1 MNGYQYGD
9 AGYDGNGMTQD
20 GQQDMLNQQNMMM
33 MGQGNMNGAGDGG
46 AAGGQSLDEIVNM
59 NSMNANLNPKLI
71 RRQSMPQGYQNATP
85 NHASNF
91 NAGLRRMNSM
101 MEFNGSRSPAEAM
114 GSYAFNP
121 GMNANQNGSI
131 SGNTTPAQ
139 NSQVPIQNRR
149 QSGNN
154 ELNLNTNFSNA
165 PPNYASL
172 MAASAS
178 YASPAHQSGLDMDI
192 NSPYLDPSLAMQMD
206 YSLDQNDMSND
217 MSAMSAN
224 MGGNMGNGMGNN
236 MGNNMGNM
244 GNGMGNNMGNM
255 SSMGNGMNMASNM
268 GANMGGNMPGNMA
281 GNMSQGMN
289 NGMGNGMGNLSANMG
304 NMGNMSTSASMSG
317 NMATSMS
324 NNMSNN
330 MGSGAD
336 DMHVPMHSQAQYNQN
351 LGTSPMH
358 PGTPQ
363 GRPVGPPRLAS
374 QTSASGS
381 QHGGKSQRPSLL
393 HQLSRTQSSQSF
405 AAPSPQHNATGI
417 TSDSQQLKR
426 PQQDRSQQHSNGGF
440 QGQIQNPQPGSKQD
454 RGMGNSADN
463 FDGVNGPLPLKPSQ
477 YNPNNQN
484 FPWVPEGGAWP
495 STMVNKPHM
504 QSAYK
509 NAYSSTGF
517 DMLGVLVRCFNFFRM
532 ILKLTLFK
540 DACRDTAKSRN

>member
-9 AGYDGNGMTQD
+9 AGYDGNSMTQD

-71 RRQSMPQGYQNATP
+71 RRQSMPQGYQNAP
-85 NHASNF
+85 SNQASNF

-121 GMNANQNGSI
+121 GMNTNQNGSI

-165 PPNYASL
+165 PPNYAAL

-192 NSPYLDPSLAMQMD
+192 NSPYLDPSLGMQMD

-217 MSAMSAN
+217 MSAMSGN
-224 MGGNMGNGMGNN
+224 MSGNIGGNMGNTMGSNMGNMGN
-236 MGNNMGNM
+236 AMGNNMGNM
-244 GNGMGNNMGNM
+244 GSMSNSMNLANNM
-255 SSMGNGMNMASNM
+255 S
-268 GANMGGNMPGNMA
+268 ANMGGNMPGNMA

-289 NGMGNGMGNLSANMG
+289 NGMNNGIGNGMGNLSANMG
-304 NMGNMSTSASMSG
+304 NMGNMSTSGSMSG
-317 NMATSMS
+317 NMPTSI
-324 NNMSNN
+324 SNN

-336 DMHVPMHSQAQYNQN
+336 DMQMSMHSQAQYNQN

-405 AAPSPQHNATGI
+405 VAPSPQHNATGI

-426 PQQDRSQQHSNGGF
+426 QQQDRQQHSNGGF

-454 RGMGNSADN
+454 RGMGNVADN

-517 DMLGVLVRCFNFFRM
+517 DMLGVLVSY
-532 ILKLTLFK
+532 LKSVLQY
-540 DACRDTAKSRN
+540 